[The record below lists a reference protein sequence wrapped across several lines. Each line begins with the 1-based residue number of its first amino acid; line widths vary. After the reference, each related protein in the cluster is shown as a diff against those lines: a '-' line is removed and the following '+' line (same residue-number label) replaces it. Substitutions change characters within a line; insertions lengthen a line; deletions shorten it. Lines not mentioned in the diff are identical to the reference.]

1 MRGLVTLPLRM
12 KQHAENGLKVAR
24 FLQSRPGVANVRYP
38 GLEDHPQYTVA
49 KKQMNGNAGMLN
61 FSLEIELLQ
70 NFEFLKAL
78 KMIKHA
84 VSLGHDQSLILF
96 IPTIFFFE
104 DMVNFNERQ
113 QEKYTKIM
121 GEGIYR
127 FSVGIEDADAIIDDL
142 DLALKK
148 VGLG

>member
-1 MRGLVTLPLRM
+1 
-12 KQHAENGLKVAR
+12 
-24 FLQSRPGVANVRYP
+24 
-38 GLEDHPQYTVA
+38 
-49 KKQMNGNAGMLN
+49 MLN

-96 IPTIFFFE
+96 IPTVFFFE
-104 DMVNFNERQ
+104 DMVNFDDRQ
-113 QEKYTKIM
+113 QAKYATIM

-127 FSVGIEDADAIIDDL
+127 FSVGIEDADAIIADL
-142 DLALKK
+142 NRRLKRWDLASVVSQEYLLKLT
-148 VGLG
+148 VSMQQTTLYF